1 MKGIVLAG
9 GKGTRLWPI
18 TASVSKQLLPIYD
31 KPLIFYP
38 LATLFLA
45 QIRDILII
53 TTPSDLESFQRLLG
67 NGEKFGVNFSFA
79 IQEQPGGLAQA
90 YLIGEKFLNG
100 EPSALILGDNIFH
113 GAGLGRNLVK
123 TQFVDGAR
131 IFTYVVANPEA
142 YGVLTL
148 DEKGKPI
155 NVVEKPL
162 VAPSNLAVTGL
173 YFFDGQ
179 ASEIAKTLKPSA
191 RGELEITGLIN
202 HYFAQD
208 EVVVTSLP
216 RGTAWLDTGNA
227 NAMHDA
233 GTYVRVLEERT
244 GEKIAVLEE
253 IAFLNG
259 WIGVNELKK
268 NAEAYGVNSY
278 SEYLSKIPEKYQKL
292 QNLS

>member
-148 DEKGKPI
+148 DEKGEPI

-268 NAEAYGVNSY
+268 NAEAYGINGY

-292 QNLS
+292 QN

>member
-53 TTPSDLESFQRLLG
+53 TTPSDLEAFQKLLG
-67 NGEKFGVNFSFA
+67 HGEKFGVNFSYE
-79 IQEQPGGLAQA
+79 IQEHPGGLAQA
-90 YLIGEKFLNG
+90 YLIGEKFLSG

-123 TQFVDGAR
+123 TQFGDGAR

-148 DEKGKPI
+148 DDQGKPVH
-155 NVVEKPL
+155 VVEKPL
-162 VAPSNLAVTGL
+162 APPSNLAVTGL

-202 HYFAQD
+202 HYFNRG

-259 WIGVNELKK
+259 WIGVNELKI
-268 NAEAYGVNSY
+268 NADGYGINSY
-278 SEYLSKIPEKYQKL
+278 SEYLRKIPEKYQKL
-292 QNLS
+292 QN

>member
-90 YLIGEKFLNG
+90 YLIGEKFLSG

-278 SEYLSKIPEKYQKL
+278 SEYLSKIPEKYQKF
-292 QNLS
+292 QN

>member
-67 NGEKFGVNFSFA
+67 NGKKFGVNFSFA

-90 YLIGEKFLNG
+90 YLIGEKFLSG

-148 DEKGKPI
+148 DEKGEPI

-173 YFFDGQ
+173 YFFDSQ

-202 HYFAQD
+202 HYFD
-208 EVVVTSLP
+208 RGEVVVTSLP

-268 NAEAYGVNSY
+268 NAEAYGINGY

-292 QNLS
+292 QN

>member
-1 MKGIVLAG
+1 MRGIVLAG

-90 YLIGEKFLNG
+90 YLIGEKFLSG

-123 TQFVDGAR
+123 TQFFDGAR

-155 NVVEKPL
+155 NVVEKPI
-162 VAPSNLAVTGL
+162 VPPSNLAVTGL

-202 HYFAQD
+202 HYFDQD

-268 NAEAYGVNSY
+268 NAEAYGINGY

-292 QNLS
+292 QN

>member
-45 QIRDILII
+45 QIREILII

-90 YLIGEKFLNG
+90 YLIGEKFLSG

-131 IFTYVVANPEA
+131 IFTYVVSNPEA

-148 DEKGKPI
+148 DDKGEPI
-155 NVVEKPL
+155 NVVEKPI
-162 VAPSNLAVTGL
+162 VPPSNLAVTGL

-191 RGELEITGLIN
+191 RGEIEITGLIN
-202 HYFAQD
+202 HYFNRG

-253 IAFLNG
+253 ISFLNG

-268 NAEAYGVNSY
+268 NADEYGVNNY
-278 SEYLSKIPEKYQKL
+278 SRYLRKIPEKYQKL
-292 QNLS
+292 

>member
-1 MKGIVLAG
+1 VLAG

-45 QIRDILII
+45 QIREILII

-90 YLIGEKFLNG
+90 YLIGEKFLSG

-131 IFTYVVANPEA
+131 IFTYVVSNPEA

-148 DEKGKPI
+148 DDKGEPI
-155 NVVEKPL
+155 NVVEKPI
-162 VAPSNLAVTGL
+162 VPPSNLAVTGL

-191 RGELEITGLIN
+191 RGEIEITGLIN
-202 HYFAQD
+202 HYFNRG

-253 IAFLNG
+253 ISFLNG

-268 NAEAYGVNSY
+268 NADEYGVNNY
-278 SEYLSKIPEKYQKL
+278 SRYLRKIPEKYQKL
-292 QNLS
+292 